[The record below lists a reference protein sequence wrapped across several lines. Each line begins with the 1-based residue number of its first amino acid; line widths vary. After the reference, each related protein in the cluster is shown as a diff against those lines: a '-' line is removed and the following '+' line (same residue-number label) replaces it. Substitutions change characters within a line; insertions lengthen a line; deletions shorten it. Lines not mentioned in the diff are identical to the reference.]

1 MTSAWVTVPLVVAGA
16 LIVGLTVLS
25 AVTTVVVPR
34 ASPAILT
41 RVVFISLRVVFRLRA
56 QRARTYEQRDRAMAL
71 YAPISLLTLAVTWL
85 VLELIGYMLIYWAL
99 GERPWGLA
107 FALSGS
113 SLLTLGFTAPHD
125 LPRTALSFTEAGLGL
140 ALLALLIS
148 YLPTIYTAFSRR
160 EAAVAALDTRAGLP
174 PSAAEMLERL
184 SIIRGL
190 DQMDDFWRTWQD
202 WFVDIEETHTT
213 NPSLVFYR
221 SPVPHRSWITAA
233 GAVLDAASILSSTV
247 EGPRRSEAELCIRS
261 GYLSLRRIAAFFGI
275 PYDPDPRPDDPISIT
290 REEYEQVRN
299 RLLAAGV
306 PLKPDVDQAWRDF
319 QGWRVNYD
327 PVLLGLAGLAMAPY
341 AQWSSDRS
349 VAYRRPPITR
359 RPVRDRSAP

>member
-1 MTSAWVTVPLVVAGA
+1 MTSAWVTVPLLVVGA
-16 LIVGLTVLS
+16 LTVVLTVLS

-34 ASPAILT
+34 AAPAILT
-41 RVVFISLRVVFRLRA
+41 RVVFISLRQLFMLRGR
-56 QRARTYEQRDRAMAL
+56 RARTYERRDQAMAL
-71 YAPISLLTLAVTWL
+71 YAPVSLLTLAVTWL
-85 VLELIGYMLIYWAL
+85 ILELAGYMLMYWSL
-99 GERPWGLA
+99 GERPWRLA

-125 LPRTALSFTEAGLGL
+125 LPMTALSFTEAGLGL

-148 YLPTIYTAFSRR
+148 YLPSIYTAFSRR
-160 EAAVAALDTRAGLP
+160 EAAVASLDTRAGLP

-213 NPSLVFYR
+213 NASLVFYR
-221 SPVPHRSWITAA
+221 SPVPQRSWITAA
-233 GAVLDAASILSSTV
+233 GTVLDAASILSSTV

-261 GYLSLRRIAAFFGI
+261 GYLSLRRIAAFFAI

-290 REEYEQVRN
+290 RQEYEQVRD

-306 PLKPDVDQAWRDF
+306 PLKPDVDQAWKDF
-319 QGWRVNYD
+319 TGWRVNYD
-327 PVLLGLAGLAMAPY
+327 TVLLALAGLAMAPY
-341 AQWSSDRS
+341 ASWSSDRS
-349 VAYRRPPITR
+349 PAYRRPPITR
-359 RPVRDRSAP
+359 RAVRDRSAP

>member
-1 MTSAWVTVPLVVAGA
+1 MTSPWVTLPLLVVGGLTA
-16 LIVGLTVLS
+16 VLTVLS
-25 AVTTVVVPR
+25 AVMTVVVPR
-34 ASPAILT
+34 AAPTILT
-41 RVVFISLRVVFRLRA
+41 RLVFISVRRLFILRGRRA
-56 QRARTYEQRDRAMAL
+56 QTYERRDQAMAL
-71 YAPISLLTLAVTWL
+71 YAPTSLLTLAVTWL
-85 VLELIGYMLIYWAL
+85 VLELVGYMLMFWSL
-99 GERPWGLA
+99 GERPWRLA

-113 SLLTLGFTAPHD
+113 SLLTLGFTAPHE
-125 LPRTALSFTEAGLGL
+125 LPMTALSFTEAGLGL

-160 EAAVAALDTRAGLP
+160 EAAVASLDTRAGLP

-190 DQMDDFWRTWQD
+190 DQMDDFWRSWQQ

-221 SPVPHRSWITAA
+221 SPIPQRSWITAA
-233 GAVLDAASILSSTV
+233 GTVLDAASILSSTI

-261 GYLSLRRIAAFFGI
+261 GYLSLRRIAAYFAI
-275 PYDPDPRPDDPISIT
+275 PYDPDPRPDDPISIS
-290 REEYEQVRN
+290 RQEYEQVRN
-299 RLLAAGV
+299 RLLAVGV

-319 QGWRVNYD
+319 AGWRVNYD
-327 PVLLGLAGLAMAPY
+327 KVLLALAGLVLAPY

-349 VAYRRPPITR
+349 FAYRRPPITR
-359 RPVRDRSAP
+359 RAVRDRSAP

>member
-1 MTSAWVTVPLVVAGA
+1 MSSAWVTVPLVVVGA

-34 ASPAILT
+34 AAPAILT
-41 RVVFISLRVVFRLRA
+41 RVVFISVRALFMLRA
-56 QRARTYEQRDRAMAL
+56 RRLQTYEQRDRALAR
-71 YAPISLLTLAVTWL
+71 YAPISLLTLAVSWL
-85 VLELIGYMLIYWAL
+85 VLELIGYMLIYWAF
-99 GERPWGLA
+99 GERPWRLA

-349 VAYRRPPITR
+349 LAYRRPPITR